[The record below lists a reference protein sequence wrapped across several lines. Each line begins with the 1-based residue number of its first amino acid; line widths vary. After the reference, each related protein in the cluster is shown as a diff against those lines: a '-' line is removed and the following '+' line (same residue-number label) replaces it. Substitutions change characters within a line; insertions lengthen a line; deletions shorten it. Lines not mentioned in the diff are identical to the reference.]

1 MEQITTIAVI
11 GGTGKSGK
19 YLVNELLRQ
28 GFNIKLLLR
37 NPEILQIK
45 NSLVETV
52 KGDARDYDAVH
63 ILLTGCSALISTL
76 GQPKG
81 EKSIFSDAT
90 KNVLRAMKE
99 CGINRYVLTTGLNV
113 DTPFDKKSEIVK
125 YGTEWMKT
133 NYPETTLDK
142 QIEYELLSKSTI
154 DWTLVRLPII
164 ELTDERKEINVNP
177 EDCPGD
183 KISATSLAEF
193 LIQQLKDE
201 NYLKKAPFVA
211 NK

>member
-28 GFNIKLLLR
+28 GYNIKLLLR
-37 NPEILQIK
+37 NPENFQIK
-45 NSLVETV
+45 NPLIETV

-63 ILLTGCSALISTL
+63 TLLTGCSAVISTL

-99 CGINRYVLTTGLNV
+99 CGINRYILTTGLNV

-142 QIEYELLSKSTI
+142 QIEYDLLSESTT
-154 DWTLVRLPII
+154 DWTLVRLPMI

-177 EDCPGD
+177 EDCPSD
-183 KISATSLAEF
+183 KVSATSLADF

-201 NYLKKAPFVA
+201 TYLRKAPFFA
-211 NK
+211 NL